1 MTEFKQ
7 INLQNTSNP
16 FAVERGGKGKTL
28 MIQGTTSDAGKT
40 TLVAGLCR
48 FFSDIKMNVAPF
60 KPQNMALNS
69 AVTPCGGEIGRAQAL
84 QAKAARLPLDV
95 DFNPILL
102 KPNSDTGAQVI
113 VHGKAL
119 TRNASSNME
128 ASEYQDYKK
137 VAMQAVLSSHQRL
150 TQQYELVV
158 VEGAG
163 SPAEINLRA
172 GDIANMGFAEAVD
185 CPVVIIADID
195 KGGVFA
201 QLVGTL
207 MLLDESEQDRVV
219 GFVINR
225 FRGDIKL
232 LESGLT
238 WLEQQTNKPVLGVLP
253 YLHGL
258 DISSEDALV
267 TQQHNDDSSAK
278 TKKVRVVV
286 LVYPHMSNHTDFDA
300 LRHHKDIDCQFLF
313 AKGSAG
319 EKNTEKVAI
328 PPCDLIILPGSK
340 NVRSDLNFLR
350 LRGWDNDIAKHLRYS
365 GKVIGICGGYQMLG
379 KLITD
384 PEGVEGKAGSTE
396 GLGYFAMNTVLKP
409 YKTLI
414 NVKGTLT
421 LANQST
427 EISGYEIHAGESELI
442 IEPKAQQQKKYE
454 QKKVFSHLVTID
466 GKGEGLLSED
476 EKIAGCY
483 VHGLFDEPKALQ
495 LFMHWLGFDVST
507 APSIEVLE
515 EQAIERVSQACK
527 EHLDMEKIKQ
537 LVTDWYK

>member
-1 MTEFKQ
+1 MQ
-7 INLQNTSNP
+7 ANQSQ
-16 FAVERGGKGKTL
+16 TL

-48 FFSDIKMNVAPF
+48 LFADLDIKVAPF

-84 QAKAARLPLDV
+84 QAKAARLALDV

-119 TRNASSNME
+119 NLNSSSNME

-150 TQQYELVV
+150 TQQYDLII

-163 SPAEINLRA
+163 SPAEINLRE

-185 CPVVIIADID
+185 CPVLIIADID

-207 MLLDESEQDRVV
+207 MLLSQSEQDRVV

-238 WLEQQTNKPVLGVLP
+238 WLEQKTNKPVLGVLP

-267 TQQHNDDSSAK
+267 TKQSSLQGMSSSAK
-278 TKKVRVVV
+278 VRIVV

-300 LRHHKDIDCQFLF
+300 LRHHQDIDCQFLF
-313 AKGSAG
+313 AKGAEG
-319 EKNTEKVAI
+319 ENSPEKVAI
-328 PPCDLIILPGSK
+328 PACDLIILPGSK
-340 NVRSDLNFLR
+340 NVRSDLTFLR
-350 LRGWDNDIAKHLRYS
+350 QRGWHDDIAKHLRYQ

-379 KLITD
+379 ALIED
-384 PEGVEGKAGSTE
+384 LQGLEGKPGVSK
-396 GLGYFAMNTVLKP
+396 GLGYFAMKTVLKAQ
-409 YKTLI
+409 KTLI
-414 NVKGTLT
+414 NVVGTLN
-421 LANQST
+421 LAQHSA
-427 EISGYEIHAGESELI
+427 EISGYEIHAGESTLI
-442 IEPKAQQQKKYE
+442 NDETKLSHHLLEIQGE
-454 QKKVFSHLVTID
+454 QH
-466 GKGEGLLSED
+466 GLLSD
-476 EKIAGCY
+476 DGQIAGCY
-483 VHGLFDEPKALQ
+483 LHGLFDQPNALT
-495 LFMHWLGFDVST
+495 LFMSWLGHEVSKGT
-507 APSIEVLE
+507 SIETLE
-515 EQAIERVSQACK
+515 EQAIERVNQACQK
-527 EHLDMEKIKQ
+527 HLDMKKIKQ
-537 LVTDWYK
+537 IITEWYK